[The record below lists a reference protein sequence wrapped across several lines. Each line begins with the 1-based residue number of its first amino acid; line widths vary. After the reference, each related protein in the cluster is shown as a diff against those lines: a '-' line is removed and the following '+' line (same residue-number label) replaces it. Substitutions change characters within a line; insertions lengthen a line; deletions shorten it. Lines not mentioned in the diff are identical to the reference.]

1 MKAERNVRTLDAVLC
16 SLNRVLIAAITAS
29 LGFTLMSAHLKKAMT
44 MSKFNQPTVLPE
56 PKSQQ
61 QFYDE
66 LRNGV
71 IEEVAKEIE
80 KMQGF
85 GNDTLSSFAI
95 YIRRMKK

>member
-1 MKAERNVRTLDAVLC
+1 MKAERNVRSVDVVLC

-29 LGFTLMSAHLKKAMT
+29 LGFTLMNAHLKKAMT

-71 IEEVAKEIE
+71 IEEIAVEIE
-80 KMQGF
+80 KMKGF

-95 YIRRMKK
+95 HIRGMKK